1 VVAALIMGSLQ
12 VTRAAVVGV
21 AMGVAAVSGS
31 WSGSVG
37 VGFDDVDGGKDGG
50 PEPIFRRFS
59 YGNF

>member
-1 VVAALIMGSLQ
+1 MVALIMGSPQ

-21 AMGVAAVSGS
+21 EMGVAAVSRS
-31 WSGSVG
+31 WSGSDG

-50 PEPIFRRFS
+50 PEPIFRRFL